1 MTTSTITGQVEAVM
15 GRLFDNT
22 KVVLE
27 TVTFSQLQG
36 DTALAPITVHQIKQI
51 RGIAVLGFGS
61 NAASGIYNGNLNLS
75 QLVGYST
82 TSQSGNTTSSSSI
95 AGGNVITLSYA
106 GVPQISSAAYI
117 QMLVFGQ

>member
-1 MTTSTITGQVEAVM
+1 MAVSVVTGQTEVVL

-27 TVTFSQLQG
+27 TITMAQLAA
-36 DTALAPITVHQIKQI
+36 DTGIAPITIHQVKQI

-61 NAASGIYNGNLNLS
+61 NAASGIYGGNLDLS
-75 QLVGYST
+75 RLTGYML

-95 AGGNVITLSYA
+95 AGGNQINLTYA
-106 GVPQISSAAYI
+106 GTPQISSAATL